1 MKLNELLDN
10 LDQLI
15 REEHLDHKEH
25 VEQEKPKKK
34 KPSFGSRVSGVIV
47 KFVRAVVSAPF
58 VLIGSFIR
66 NELMHA
72 LKKDL
77 KKLTVFAALGLLLVF
92 VTGVLWFSVSVYLF
106 FHYIEREG
114 LTPLYAVEKL
124 LIWQAGGIAILVVV
138 MVWIKRSFKT
148 KGLMQRLGQT
158 KY

>member
-47 KFVRAVVSAPF
+47 KFIRAVVSAPF

-72 LKKDL
+72 LKGSE
-77 KKLTVFAALGLLLVF
+77 KLTVFAALGLLLVF
-92 VTGVLWFSVSVYLF
+92 VTGVLWFSISVYLF
-106 FHYIEREG
+106 FHYIERE
-114 LTPLYAVEKL
+114 V
-124 LIWQAGGIAILVVV
+124 
-138 MVWIKRSFKT
+138 
-148 KGLMQRLGQT
+148 
-158 KY
+158 